1 MKSRTAFVVAGVVLL
16 SLVGASAET
25 SHDRS
30 KAESILQDF
39 VEDFQKD
46 PFAEGLSTTFGITI
60 RDVGE
65 WHVTI
70 DGSQVVILE
79 EGAVPVA
86 APFFI
91 SDLETLGRIDRG
103 ELGIMTAMG
112 REYMSDKTPMD
123 FGFANNYQ
131 LTPDTL
137 AELLPLTFHFWTKGQ
152 PEIVKFG
159 ELDQARVVHG
169 AYATVFYYEQGFRSG
184 YYRLENGQHINADEA
199 MQANP
204 FPTLIILIG
213 GTMESR
219 IGGEAMTLEGK
230 QAILVPAGVPHE
242 FWNSNDTPAEF
253 IIIMFGD
260 GA

>member
-1 MKSRTAFVVAGVVLL
+1 
-16 SLVGASAET
+16 
-25 SHDRS
+25 
-30 KAESILQDF
+30 
-39 VEDFQKD
+39 
-46 PFAEGLSTTFGITI
+46 
-60 RDVGE
+60 
-65 WHVTI
+65 
-70 DGSQVVILE
+70 
-79 EGAVPVA
+79 
-86 APFFI
+86 
-91 SDLETLGRIDRG
+91 
-103 ELGIMTAMG
+103 
-112 REYMSDKTPMD
+112 
-123 FGFANNYQ
+123 
-131 LTPDTL
+131 
-137 AELLPLTFHFWTKGQ
+137 
-152 PEIVKFG
+152 
-159 ELDQARVVHG
+159 
-169 AYATVFYYEQGFRSG
+169 VFYYEQGFRSG